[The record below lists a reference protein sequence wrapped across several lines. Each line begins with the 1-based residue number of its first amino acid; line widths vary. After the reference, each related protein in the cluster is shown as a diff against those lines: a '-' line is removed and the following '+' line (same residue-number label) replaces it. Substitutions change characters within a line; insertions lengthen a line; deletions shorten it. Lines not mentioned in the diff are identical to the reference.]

1 MYTIYADGTLVCSSK
16 IEELAIINPVI
27 KLEVNSAGTFTFTM
41 PPQHPYYSLIQKKT
55 TLIDVY
61 RDDETEPL
69 FEGICASDEVDFF
82 KQKKIVCEGE
92 LTFLNDS
99 TLRPSHKVGLTS
111 RQLLEAYINEH
122 NSLVEAKKRF
132 TVGQVT
138 AHDDNDY
145 ITCFTNYQ
153 STMTEIKEDLVDDI
167 GGYLRTRHVNGV
179 RYLDYLAESPRTNNQ
194 VIRLGE
200 NLLDISVGI
209 DTDDL
214 ATVIIPLGETLETQ
228 SIEGLDER
236 LNIKTAPADSMHPS
250 NADYVFSQTAVN
262 NFGWIEKVVEWDD
275 VTVVSNLVEKGKK
288 YLQETQFENLVIEA
302 KAIDLGLTSDEFQK
316 FKLLDSVRVL
326 SEPHGL
332 DKYFLLSQMEIHLNN
347 PEQDTIT
354 LGSKQANSLSAKS
367 ASANA
372 EIMKRIEQMP
382 TSNAVKSAIDN
393 ATALIT
399 GAEGGYVV
407 IERNSSGQPTEI
419 KIQDALNNPTKIWRW
434 NVNGLGYS
442 NDGGQTYGL
451 AMTMDGSI
459 VADYV
464 TSGTMVADRVR
475 GGTFEIGGTSLGKD
489 GKILVKNSSGTT
501 LITIDKNGITFSG
514 GEKISYSDISGTPS
528 IPSKT
533 SDLTDD
539 IGWVTAE
546 QTTQITRN
554 TVTTAYVNALNVTAR
569 YVFADIIQAGAQ
581 RIGNF
586 FIGQSYF
593 ETHNGGDG
601 GSPAATRIA
610 AIYSYQN
617 DERNTAFTVMARD
630 TTSAEWNQRFVV
642 KFSGDTEVGRGADLW
657 LEDVSTLVPGNGITM
672 NASGPGFTLW
682 GTFNNHSD
690 RRWKKDITSLSDS
703 FVNAIYDLE
712 PISFKYNDKYKD
724 SDNKTHY
731 GFIAQDV
738 KKALE
743 DNGID
748 ADNLSLYQEAKVK
761 DRDHQLID
769 ACLLSYQ
776 EFIPLIVATLQ
787 AQKKEIDQLKE
798 EIKLLKGE

>member
-1 MYTIYADGTLVCSSK
+1 MYTIYADGTLICSSK

-27 KLEVNSAGTFTFTM
+27 KLEVNSAGTFTFTI

-55 TLIDVY
+55 TMIDVY
-61 RDDETEPL
+61 RDDETEPI
-69 FEGICASDEVDFF
+69 FEGICASDKVDFF

-99 TLRPSHKVGLTS
+99 YLRPSHKVGLTS
-111 RQLLEAYINEH
+111 RQLLTAYINEH

-138 AHDDNDY
+138 AKDDNDY
-145 ITCFTNYQ
+145 ITCYTNYQ

-236 LNIKTAPADSMHPS
+236 LNIKTAPADSMHP
-250 NADYVFSQTAVN
+250 AGKDYVFSQSAVN
-262 NFGWIEKVVEWDD
+262 SFGWIEKVVEWDG

-316 FKLLDSVRVL
+316 FKLLDKVRVL

-407 IERNSSGQPTEI
+407 ITRNSSGQPIEI

-442 NDGGQTYGL
+442 NNGGRTYGL

-459 VADYV
+459 VASYI
-464 TSGTMVADRVR
+464 TSGTMTADRVR
-475 GGTFEIGGTSLGKD
+475 GGEFIVGGSGLAAAGQITVKDSSNNVVALLNKFGLNVYNGYITGSTLNGNTINTNSGSIANWIMGEGYLMSFNGANEAQSTRKVVMHTYVSGDDDYALTVYTRDNTSDAWIAKFAITYAGNIVSQSAIDVYPTDDNYGMHVHGALSADAKLQTTNGAVIIDSNGDITATNDCYFRGDVKAGQSLRGNAVYANYKENILQTQFGWLGVNAYEHPTPYYGDIGEGILNEQGECHIYFDDYFIEFMEKDCQYQVFLQAYDD
-489 GKILVKNSSGTT
+489 GKIYVAERKSDHFIVRGTENLRFGWEIKVVQKGMSGQRFDRLPYKLV
-501 LITIDKNGITFSG
+501 
-514 GEKISYSDISGTPS
+514 
-528 IPSKT
+528 
-533 SDLTDD
+533 DD
-539 IGWVTAE
+539 I
-546 QTTQITRN
+546 
-554 TVTTAYVNALNVTAR
+554 
-569 YVFADIIQAGAQ
+569 
-581 RIGNF
+581 
-586 FIGQSYF
+586 
-593 ETHNGGDG
+593 
-601 GSPAATRIA
+601 
-610 AIYSYQN
+610 
-617 DERNTAFTVMARD
+617 ER
-630 TTSAEWNQRFVV
+630 SKQ
-642 KFSGDTEVGRGADLW
+642 
-657 LEDVSTLVPGNGITM
+657 
-672 NASGPGFTLW
+672 
-682 GTFNNHSD
+682 
-690 RRWKKDITSLSDS
+690 
-703 FVNAIYDLE
+703 
-712 PISFKYNDKYKD
+712 
-724 SDNKTHY
+724 
-731 GFIAQDV
+731 
-738 KKALE
+738 
-743 DNGID
+743 
-748 ADNLSLYQEAKVK
+748 
-761 DRDHQLID
+761 
-769 ACLLSYQ
+769 
-776 EFIPLIVATLQ
+776 
-787 AQKKEIDQLKE
+787 
-798 EIKLLKGE
+798 

>member
-1 MYTIYADGTLVCSSK
+1 VYTIYADGTLVCSSK

-61 RDDETEPL
+61 RDDETDPL

-82 KQKKIVCEGE
+82 KQKKIICEGE

-99 TLRPSHKVGLTS
+99 NLRPSHKVGLTS
-111 RQLLEAYINEH
+111 RQLLTAYINEH

-138 AHDDNDY
+138 AKDDNDY

-200 NLLDISVGI
+200 NLLDISIGI

-236 LNIKTAPADSMHPS
+236 LNIKTAPADSMHP
-250 NADYVFSQTAVN
+250 AGKDYVFSQSAVN
-262 NFGWIEKVVEWDD
+262 SFGWIEKVVEWDD

-316 FKLLDSVRVL
+316 FKLLDKVRVL

-332 DKYFLLSQMEIHLNN
+332 DKYFLLSRMEIHLNN

-407 IERNSSGQPTEI
+407 ITRNSSGQPIEI

-442 NDGGQTYGL
+442 NDGGATYGL

-459 VADYV
+459 VASYI
-464 TSGTMVADRVR
+464 TSGTMTADRVR
-475 GGTFEIGGTSLGKD
+475 GGELIVGGSGLAANGQITVMDSSNNVVALLNKFGLNVYNGYITGSTLNGNTINTISGSIGKWLMGDGYLMSFNGANESQSTRKVVMHTYVSSDNDYAFTVYTRDNTSDAWIAKFAITYAGNIVSQSAIDVYPTDDNYGMHVHGALSADAKLQTSNGSVIIDSNGDVTATNDCYFRGDVKAGQSLRGNAVYANYKENILQTQFGWLGVNAYEHPTPYYGDIGEGILNEQGECYIYFDDLFIEFMEKECQYQIFLQAYGD
-489 GKILVKNSSGTT
+489 GKIYVAERK
-501 LITIDKNGITFSG
+501 
-514 GEKISYSDISGTPS
+514 SD
-528 IPSKT
+528 
-533 SDLTDD
+533 
-539 IGWVTAE
+539 
-546 QTTQITRN
+546 
-554 TVTTAYVNALNVTAR
+554 
-569 YVFADIIQAGAQ
+569 
-581 RIGNF
+581 
-586 FIGQSYF
+586 
-593 ETHNGGDG
+593 H
-601 GSPAATRIA
+601 
-610 AIYSYQN
+610 
-617 DERNTAFTVMARD
+617 
-630 TTSAEWNQRFVV
+630 FVV
-642 KFSGDTEVGRGADLW
+642 KGTE
-657 LEDVSTLVPGNGITM
+657 
-672 NASGPGFTLW
+672 
-682 GTFNNHSD
+682 
-690 RRWKKDITSLSDS
+690 
-703 FVNAIYDLE
+703 
-712 PISFKYNDKYKD
+712 
-724 SDNKTHY
+724 
-731 GFIAQDV
+731 
-738 KKALE
+738 
-743 DNGID
+743 
-748 ADNLSLYQEAKVK
+748 NL
-761 DRDHQLID
+761 R
-769 ACLLSYQ
+769 
-776 EFIPLIVATLQ
+776 FGW
-787 AQKKEIDQLKE
+787 
-798 EIKLLKGE
+798 EIKVVQKGMSGQRFDRLPYKLVDDIERSKQ

>member
-61 RDDETEPL
+61 RDDESEPL

-99 TLRPSHKVGLTS
+99 NLRPSHKVGLTS
-111 RQLLEAYINEH
+111 RQLLTAYINEH

-138 AHDDNDY
+138 AKDDNDY

-214 ATVIIPLGETLETQ
+214 ATAIIPLGETLETQ

-236 LNIKTAPADSMHPS
+236 LSIKTAPADSMHP
-250 NADYVFSQTAVN
+250 AGKDYVFSQSAVN
-262 NFGWIEKVVEWDD
+262 NFGWIEKVVEWDG

-316 FKLLDSVRVL
+316 FKLLDKVRVL

-354 LGSKQANSLSAKS
+354 LGTKQANSLSAKS

-407 IERNSSGQPTEI
+407 IERNSSGQPIEI

-442 NDGGQTYGL
+442 NNGGRTYGL

-459 VADYV
+459 VASYI
-464 TSGTMVADRVR
+464 TSGTMTADRVR
-475 GGTFEIGGTSLGKD
+475 GGEFIVGGSGLAAAGQITVMDSSNNVVALLNKFGLNVYNGYITGSTLNGNTINTNSGSIANWIMGEGYLMSFNGANEAQSTRKVVMHTYVSSDNDYAFTVYTRENTSDAWVAKFAITYAGNIVSQSAIDVYPTDDAYGMHVHGALSADAKLQTSNGSVIIDSNGDVTATNDCYFRGDVKAGQSLRGNAVYANYKENILQTQFGWLGVNAYEHPTPYYGDIGEGILNEQGECHIYFDDLFIEFMEKDCQYQVFLQVYGD
-489 GKILVKNSSGTT
+489 GKIYVAERK
-501 LITIDKNGITFSG
+501 
-514 GEKISYSDISGTPS
+514 SD
-528 IPSKT
+528 
-533 SDLTDD
+533 
-539 IGWVTAE
+539 
-546 QTTQITRN
+546 
-554 TVTTAYVNALNVTAR
+554 
-569 YVFADIIQAGAQ
+569 
-581 RIGNF
+581 
-586 FIGQSYF
+586 
-593 ETHNGGDG
+593 H
-601 GSPAATRIA
+601 
-610 AIYSYQN
+610 
-617 DERNTAFTVMARD
+617 
-630 TTSAEWNQRFVV
+630 FVV
-642 KFSGDTEVGRGADLW
+642 KGTE
-657 LEDVSTLVPGNGITM
+657 
-672 NASGPGFTLW
+672 
-682 GTFNNHSD
+682 
-690 RRWKKDITSLSDS
+690 
-703 FVNAIYDLE
+703 
-712 PISFKYNDKYKD
+712 
-724 SDNKTHY
+724 
-731 GFIAQDV
+731 
-738 KKALE
+738 
-743 DNGID
+743 
-748 ADNLSLYQEAKVK
+748 NL
-761 DRDHQLID
+761 R
-769 ACLLSYQ
+769 
-776 EFIPLIVATLQ
+776 FGW
-787 AQKKEIDQLKE
+787 
-798 EIKLLKGE
+798 EIKAVQKGMSGQRFDRLPYKLVDDIERSKQ